1 MIATLSHELYKHS
14 KVLYICGISL
24 LLLYI
29 SKEKSKGLW
38 MTTWIQEFI
47 NIYFLFSSYLVLY
60 ISFISQQCWLSFLKL
75 LFCSSINIGISF
87 KNKPASKLLGDLNT
101 SEAVIIF
108 IFIFLKPNEENVGSI
123 HLGLTW
129 HHLNQQSLSL
139 QLHKP

>member
-1 MIATLSHELYKHS
+1 MA
-14 KVLYICGISL
+14 
-24 LLLYI
+24 
-29 SKEKSKGLW
+29 
-38 MTTWIQEFI
+38 TWIQEFI

-108 IFIFLKPNEENVGSI
+108 IFIFLKPNEENVGMYVWFHSLRTYVAPFKPTVI
-123 HLGLTW
+123 VFAITQALIDLHFFFKLLTAY
-129 HHLNQQSLSL
+129 LLVINNSLWL
-139 QLHKP
+139 LCLFN